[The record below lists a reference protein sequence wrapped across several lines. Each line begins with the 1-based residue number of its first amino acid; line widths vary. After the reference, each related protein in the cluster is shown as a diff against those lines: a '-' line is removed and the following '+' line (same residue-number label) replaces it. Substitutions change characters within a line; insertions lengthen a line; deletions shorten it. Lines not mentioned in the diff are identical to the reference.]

1 MGVGGWGLGVGGW
14 GLGVGVGGWGLRLR
28 AHHLCSPTN
37 LTRSDVSD
45 VQCDAMACDTVLFIA
60 GLWLISMAVS
70 VVHDLIIE
78 HMSTLFVKVTCR
90 LGVNALK
97 NKALNLCNL

>member
-1 MGVGGWGLGVGGW
+1 MGVGGWGLGVGGSAS
-14 GLGVGVGGWGLRLR
+14 V
-28 AHHLCSPTN
+28 CSTN

-45 VQCDAMACDTVLFIA
+45 VQCEAIACATVLFIA

-78 HMSTLFVKVTCR
+78 HMSTLFQGHV
-90 LGVNALK
+90 
-97 NKALNLCNL
+97 